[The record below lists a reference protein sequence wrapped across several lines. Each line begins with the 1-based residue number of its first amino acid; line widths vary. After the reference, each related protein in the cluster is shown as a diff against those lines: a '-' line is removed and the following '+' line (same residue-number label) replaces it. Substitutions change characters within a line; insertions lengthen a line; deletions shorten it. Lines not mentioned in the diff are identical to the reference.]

1 MFAFKIAC
9 VILIN
14 IVFFIGN
21 ISTQADNQILS
32 LAILSNSSLISCS
45 INSSC
50 KIWQSAYPFQLIKTI
65 QCIQPFK
72 GNSYFVNDMIELP
85 NTNVVS
91 GNSDGT
97 INIWNS
103 TNMSIISTLYGHVGY
118 VFALSILPNSNIA
131 SGSRDSTIKIWQS
144 ESPYNC
150 IATFYGH
157 TDYVYTLAILP
168 NSNIVSGSGDST
180 IKIWQSESPYDC
192 IATLI
197 GHNDSVNTLVLLP
210 DSNLVSGSR
219 DSTIKI
225 WNSNTFE
232 LIATLYD
239 TPTTTR
245 LPTTTSSLP
254 INNNLFCN
262 VSLSLR
268 FSSPQS
274 DLIDLNSDRTQALI
288 DNFNAY
294 VILFYNLIYNKILS
308 LNYIF
313 RFNMN

>member
-97 INIWNS
+97 INTFS
-103 TNMSIISTLYGHVGY
+103 FLTLLRTCGECV
-118 VFALSILPNSNIA
+118 V
-131 SGSRDSTIKIWQS
+131 TI
-144 ESPYNC
+144 N
-150 IATFYGH
+150 
-157 TDYVYTLAILP
+157 
-168 NSNIVSGSGDST
+168 
-180 IKIWQSESPYDC
+180 
-192 IATLI
+192 
-197 GHNDSVNTLVLLP
+197 
-210 DSNLVSGSR
+210 
-219 DSTIKI
+219 
-225 WNSNTFE
+225 
-232 LIATLYD
+232 
-239 TPTTTR
+239 
-245 LPTTTSSLP
+245 
-254 INNNLFCN
+254 
-262 VSLSLR
+262 
-268 FSSPQS
+268 
-274 DLIDLNSDRTQALI
+274 
-288 DNFNAY
+288 
-294 VILFYNLIYNKILS
+294 
-308 LNYIF
+308 
-313 RFNMN
+313 

>member
-14 IVFFIGN
+14 IVFFTGN

-118 VFALSILPNSNIA
+118 VFALSILPNSNIE
-131 SGSRDSTIKIWQS
+131 G
-144 ESPYNC
+144 
-150 IATFYGH
+150 
-157 TDYVYTLAILP
+157 
-168 NSNIVSGSGDST
+168 
-180 IKIWQSESPYDC
+180 
-192 IATLI
+192 
-197 GHNDSVNTLVLLP
+197 
-210 DSNLVSGSR
+210 
-219 DSTIKI
+219 
-225 WNSNTFE
+225 
-232 LIATLYD
+232 
-239 TPTTTR
+239 
-245 LPTTTSSLP
+245 
-254 INNNLFCN
+254 
-262 VSLSLR
+262 
-268 FSSPQS
+268 
-274 DLIDLNSDRTQALI
+274 
-288 DNFNAY
+288 FNY
-294 VILFYNLIYNKILS
+294 
-308 LNYIF
+308 
-313 RFNMN
+313 